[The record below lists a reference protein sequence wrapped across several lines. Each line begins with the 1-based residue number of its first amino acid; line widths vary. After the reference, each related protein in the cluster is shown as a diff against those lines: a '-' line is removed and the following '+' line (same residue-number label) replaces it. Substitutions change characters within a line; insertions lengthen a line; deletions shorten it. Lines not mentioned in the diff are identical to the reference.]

1 LGEFTS
7 DFLASAIVA
16 RKKRTPKNRKK
27 TTGLANVCMMVAA
40 AIVYCTQPTQTDRL
54 HLLTSRYLEKVESN
68 RWSWYVLE
76 IGLLDQKLR
85 SAELFVFKFQ
95 SFWVSLPTDLLQ
107 VRKTPQFRNL
117 GKFVGR

>member
-1 LGEFTS
+1 
-7 DFLASAIVA
+7 
-16 RKKRTPKNRKK
+16 
-27 TTGLANVCMMVAA
+27 M
-40 AIVYCTQPTQTDRL
+40 
-54 HLLTSRYLEKVESN
+54 
-68 RWSWYVLE
+68 LE